1 MHQLRLQV
9 LFVGDVAL
17 TEEERKRE
25 EERKE
30 EIKEEKLLKKVMEAM
45 KRAEEERRNERKKNQ
60 STIYTAEEVNY
71 QFLAAC
77 WRWLEGKCHRGDGCD
92 YRHGHG
98 SLH

>member
-30 EIKEEKLLKKVMEAM
+30 EIKGRKIILKSYGGHEEG
-45 KRAEEERRNERKKNQ
+45 RGGEEEGKEKKSKYDLYCSVQLRPCWPKGAQRR
-60 STIYTAEEVNY
+60 
-71 QFLAAC
+71 
-77 WRWLEGKCHRGDGCD
+77 
-92 YRHGHG
+92 
-98 SLH
+98 